1 MSETLAKQHILVIED
16 EVKIAELIEK
26 YLYLEGFKTSLIH
39 DGNCALDAVN
49 ELNPDLII
57 LDIMLPGTNGIELCS
72 KIRQYSDVP
81 IIMLTARVE
90 EIDHLIGFD
99 VGADDYVTKPFKPK
113 ELMARVKAILKRRR
127 MPSSKPSTFKAGNN
141 IVDPSEYKVLVKN
154 EELKLTINEFSLLK
168 ILIAS
173 PNKVFSRQDLLT
185 MTQGKYFESYE
196 RSIDSHIKNLRKK
209 LTQADPDSHYIES
222 IYGVGYKF
230 KI

>member
-127 MPSSKPSTFKAGNN
+127 MPSSKPSTFTAGNI

>member
-1 MSETLAKQHILVIED
+1 MSETLAKQHILLIED

-113 ELMARVKAILKRRR
+113 ELVARVKAILKRRR
-127 MPSSKPSTFKAGNN
+127 MPTNKPSTFTAGNI

>member
-39 DGNCALDAVN
+39 EGNCALDAVN

-127 MPSSKPSTFKAGNN
+127 MPTNKPSTFTAGNI

-209 LTQADPDSHYIES
+209 LIQADPDSHYIES

>member
-39 DGNCALDAVN
+39 EGNCALDAVN

-127 MPSSKPSTFKAGNN
+127 MPSSKPSTFTAGNI

-209 LTQADPDSHYIES
+209 LIQADPDSHYIES

>member
-127 MPSSKPSTFKAGNN
+127 MPTNKPSTFTAGNI

-222 IYGVGYKF
+222 IYGLGYKF

>member
-72 KIRQYSDVP
+72 KIRQFSDVP

-127 MPSSKPSTFKAGNN
+127 MPSSKPSTFTAGNI

>member
-1 MSETLAKQHILVIED
+1 MSETIAKQHILVIED

-39 DGNCALDAVN
+39 DGTCALDAVN

-127 MPSSKPSTFKAGNN
+127 MPTTAPNTLKAGNI

-209 LTQADPDSHYIES
+209 LTQADPNSHYIES

-230 KI
+230 KT

>member
-26 YLYLEGFKTSLIH
+26 YLYLEGYKTSLIH

-127 MPSSKPSTFKAGNN
+127 MPSSKPSTFIAGNI

>member
-1 MSETLAKQHILVIED
+1 MSETIAKQHILVIED

-39 DGNCALDAVN
+39 DGTCALDAVN

-127 MPSSKPSTFKAGNN
+127 MPTTAPNTLKAGNI
-141 IVDPSEYKVLVKN
+141 IVDPSEYKVLVN
-154 EELKLTINEFSLLK
+154 NAELKLTINEFSLLK

-209 LTQADPDSHYIES
+209 LTQADPNSHYIES

-230 KI
+230 KT

>member
-127 MPSSKPSTFKAGNN
+127 MPTNKPSTFTAGNI

-209 LTQADPDSHYIES
+209 LIQADPDSHYIES

>member
-49 ELNPDLII
+49 ELSPDLII

-127 MPSSKPSTFKAGNN
+127 MPSSKPSIFKAGNI

>member
-72 KIRQYSDVP
+72 KIRQFSDVP

-127 MPSSKPSTFKAGNN
+127 MPSSKPSTFTAGNI

-209 LTQADPDSHYIES
+209 LTQADPGSHYIES

>member
-26 YLYLEGFKTSLIH
+26 YLYLEGYKTSLIH

-49 ELNPDLII
+49 ELSPDLII

-127 MPSSKPSTFKAGNN
+127 MPSSKPSTFTAGNI

>member
-39 DGNCALDAVN
+39 DGNCALDAIN

-127 MPSSKPSTFKAGNN
+127 MPSSKPSIFKAGNI

>member
-127 MPSSKPSTFKAGNN
+127 MPTNKPSTFTAGNI

>member
-1 MSETLAKQHILVIED
+1 MSETIAKQHILVIED

-72 KIRQYSDVP
+72 KIRQFSDVP

-127 MPSSKPSTFKAGNN
+127 MPTNKPSTFTAGNI

>member
-127 MPSSKPSTFKAGNN
+127 MPTNKPSTFTAGNI
-141 IVDPSEYKVLVKN
+141 IVDPSEYKVLIKN

-209 LTQADPDSHYIES
+209 LIQADPDSHYIES

>member
-1 MSETLAKQHILVIED
+1 MSETLAKQHILIIED

-127 MPSSKPSTFKAGNN
+127 MPTNKPSTFTAGNI

>member
-72 KIRQYSDVP
+72 KIRQFSDVP

-127 MPSSKPSTFKAGNN
+127 MPNSKPSTFTAGNI

>member
-72 KIRQYSDVP
+72 KIRQFSDVP

-127 MPSSKPSTFKAGNN
+127 MPTNKPSTFTAGNI

>member
-72 KIRQYSDVP
+72 KIRQFSDVP

-127 MPSSKPSTFKAGNN
+127 MPSSKPSTFTAGNI

-185 MTQGKYFESYE
+185 MTQGMYFESYE

>member
-26 YLYLEGFKTSLIH
+26 YLYLEGYKTSLIH

-127 MPSSKPSTFKAGNN
+127 MPSSKPSTFTAGNI